1 MAGLPA
7 AVYMGVCSGHGK
19 SCQPSWVH
27 ATLPD
32 CVPGPQACTSAPPK
46 PIAAMEPYNI
56 WPPFAQAPLTP
67 ASAITN
73 VVVNGNIPIVDQDL
87 LTNHP
92 PTCSNTV
99 VKGGCQPSP
108 IPVPCP
114 TQTICTEDI
123 AGGGAHIR
131 KATAT
136 SKTVFINGRRACRV
150 MDPLGPPCL
159 SHIATGAA
167 NVFIGV

>member
-19 SCQPSWVH
+19 
-27 ATLPD
+27 A
-32 CVPGPQACTSAPPK
+32 CVPAHVHYTGSCEATCATAPPGI
-46 PIAAMEPYNI
+46 IAEMEPYNI

-73 VVVNGNIPIVDQDL
+73 VVVNGNIPIVDQDF

-92 PTCSNTV
+92 PTCTNLV
-99 VKGGCQPSP
+99 VRAGCESP
-108 IPVPCP
+108 PAPIPCP
-114 TQTICTEDI
+114 TQTICSEDI
-123 AGGGAHIR
+123 IGGGAHFR
-131 KATAT
+131 KANAT
-136 SKTVFINGRRACRV
+136 SATVFINGRRACRV

-167 NVFIGV
+167 NVFIGA